1 MARTVGD
8 AGLSDRLGPYL
19 GEALDGTYIRVR
31 PVFRSFKTYFII
43 SLIGV
48 VGFVGLLVSSF
59 YWPALAM
66 PMRISAFAW
75 FFGLGLMRVILV
87 GRRRRRP

>member
-8 AGLSDRLGPYL
+8 VGLSDSVGPYL
-19 GEALDGTYIRVR
+19 GGALDQSAGTVR
-31 PVFRSFKTYFII
+31 PASRRLSTYFII

-48 VGFVGLLVSSF
+48 VGFVGLLVSSA

-66 PMRISAFAW
+66 PLRISALAW
-75 FFGLGLMRVILV
+75 FFGLGFMRVILV
-87 GRRRRRP
+87 GRRRGRR